1 MLFDVDQLGEIQE
14 YLRTDFNVSVDE
26 FEAFLDYKN
35 DILKR
40 ERLYKNFTNED
51 GTFSMERMGV
61 EDKMVLNSLSF
72 AIGKYEGAIEG
83 TPIYNKLVE
92 KYQLDDG
99 LPEFLKEDERTVK
112 EAKKH
117 MKGWYQNSKGDLFHY
132 DGIVWDDV
140 PGESIKDLEFLG
152 D

>member
-26 FEAFLDYKN
+26 FEAFLDYKSN
-35 DILKR
+35 ILKR

-51 GTFSMERMGV
+51 GTFSIERMGV

-72 AIGKYEGAIEG
+72 AIGKYEGALEG
-83 TPIYNKLVE
+83 TPIYDKLVE
-92 KYQLDDG
+92 KYQLDG

>member
-1 MLFDVDQLGEIQE
+1 MLFDIDQLGEIQE

-26 FEAFLDYKN
+26 FEAFINYKS

-92 KYQLDDG
+92 KYQLDG

-112 EAKKH
+112 EAMKH